1 MFTMD
6 DEHEIADAL
15 VPLLYPRSLLYFVS
29 GVVERRPN
37 GDSAFDLP
45 LVGMDR
51 FYMRGISGNDPFA
64 DEELDAVRDF
74 VLADPRRVVWAV
86 HDGGAGLKSDS
97 ISHAGFDDTGE
108 SRATMDSVL
117 HLIEAGWGDAD

>member
-1 MFTMD
+1 
-6 DEHEIADAL
+6 
-15 VPLLYPRSLLYFVS
+15 
-29 GVVERRPN
+29 
-37 GDSAFDLP
+37 
-45 LVGMDR
+45 
-51 FYMRGISGNDPFA
+51 MRGISGNDPFA